1 MPTYDYVCQ
10 NCGHRFEIM
19 QRFSDEPVREC
30 PQCQGIVRRVFHST
44 GIIFKGSGWY
54 VTDHG
59 RGGSGGS
66 SDRAAE
72 SKSAESESA
81 ESKSAESKSA
91 ESKSAES
98 TPAPASSTPATP
110 TVD

>member
-1 MPTYDYVCQ
+1 MPTYDYICQ

-30 PQCQGIVRRVFHST
+30 PQCQGVVRRVFHST

-54 VTDHG
+54 ATDHG
-59 RGGSGGS
+59 RAGGGGGT
-66 SDRAAE
+66 DKPPAE
-72 SKSAESESA
+72 SKPATESKPSA
-81 ESKSAESKSA
+81 ESKTPVESKP
-91 ESKSAES
+91 
-98 TPAPASSTPATP
+98 TPASTAPTTP